1 VSVQNSLMTQFR
13 RKKISFSSL
22 VIVTMSL
29 LLIITCLLV
38 LFVRLNYS
46 RQKSLVLEAYID
58 LEYQIVKQTARL
70 SDLWIKE
77 KIKSGV
83 SLDQAEQDIFKNI
96 IDPIL
101 ILSNGDAWI
110 YNKDHVIYDK
120 SADFPDIYKGK
131 SITQIFELQK
141 KQGAYHYNELIKAVE
156 TAGNGK
162 GWYVWLPDKGKE
174 WGAWTS
180 FTSGSNTWTI
190 GISTPENEI
199 CEYYNLNGYLLQQS
213 IFAVII
219 FLLFFSVF
227 ALFVRSHHLEKKRS
241 DILSML
247 VNDLN
252 QTNEKLY
259 RLDSLKNDFIANIT
273 HDFRSPLTA
282 ILGITELNMRKKPS
296 PWDEAR
302 DAFQI
307 IFTAS
312 YKLLDTI
319 DRLLDIAKMDAGGL
333 KLAVRKE
340 DPVYFISTIISY
352 HTALVRNTG
361 IFIEGILPDYEI
373 DDFYT
378 DKNKLE
384 EILNNI
390 LANATKFVDKQTGRI
405 SVTCR
410 DLPGFIEITI
420 SDNGVGIEEADIEK
434 IFNRFEQGESGRSV
448 TRRGSGIGLAFSKQL
463 TESLKGTIRAES
475 EGKGKGSSF
484 ILTFP
489 KGKNHFKDQD
499 FAKE

>member
-1 VSVQNSLMTQFR
+1 MILFR
-13 RKKISFSSL
+13 SKKISFSRII
-22 VIVTMSL
+22 IVTMSL
-29 LLIITCLLV
+29 LLVISSLLV
-38 LFVRLNYS
+38 FFVRLNYS
-46 RQKSLVLEAYID
+46 KQKSLVLEAYTD
-58 LEYQIVKQTARL
+58 LEYQIVKQTAHL
-70 SDLWIKE
+70 SDFWMQE
-77 KIKSGV
+77 KIKRGI

-101 ILSNGDAWI
+101 ILNNGDAWI
-110 YNKDHVIYDK
+110 YNKAHVIYDK
-120 SADFPDIYKGK
+120 SSDFPDIYKGK
-131 SITQIFELQK
+131 SIRQIFELQK
-141 KQGAYHYNELIKAVE
+141 KHGAYHYNDLIKAVE
-156 TAGNGK
+156 SAGNGK
-162 GWYVWLPDKGKE
+162 GWYVWLPGKGKE

-190 GISTPENEI
+190 GLSTPENEI
-199 CEYYNLNGYLLQQS
+199 CDYYNLNGYLIQQC
-213 IFAVII
+213 ILAIMI
-219 FLLFFSVF
+219 FLLFFGIF

-241 DILSML
+241 DILAML

-333 KLAVRKE
+333 KLSVRKE

-361 IFIEGILPDYEI
+361 IFIEGILPGHEI
-373 DDFYT
+373 GDFYT

-390 LANATKFVDKQTGRI
+390 LANAAKFVDKQTGRI
-405 SVTCR
+405 SVMCR

-420 SDNGVGIEEADIEK
+420 SDNGVGIETIDLEK
-434 IFNRFEQGESGRSV
+434 IFNRFEQGESGRSL

-463 TESLKGTIRAES
+463 TEALKGTIHAES
-475 EGKGKGSSF
+475 EGKGKGSTF

-489 KGKNHFKDQD
+489 KGRNHFKDHD
-499 FAKE
+499 FVQE